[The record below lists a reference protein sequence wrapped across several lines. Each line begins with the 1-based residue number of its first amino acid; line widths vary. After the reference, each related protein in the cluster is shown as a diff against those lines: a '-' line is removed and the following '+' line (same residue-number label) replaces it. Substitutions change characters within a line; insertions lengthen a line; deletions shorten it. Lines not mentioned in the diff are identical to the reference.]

1 MAVSLHEMSMFV
13 SCASP
18 KQQLVTRTYTV
29 TSHLFAIS
37 SFARLHHSSVALSPF
52 SSSSKLLLTSYA
64 PFLIADPRTVCRAT
78 VMISSWAL
86 SNHPLSINA
95 RQELLKT
102 LTEPEL
108 VPETKSCFGQ
118 NMPKARLLP
127 VASLMLDLKADRA
140 VTTGYGNEGDISENG
155 ESKAKAEVIDLSV
168 EEEVG
173 EMSPSPRLRQEKI
186 DLGLG
191 EIWLRIEILQGRV

>member
-1 MAVSLHEMSMFV
+1 MFV

-18 KQQLVTRTYTV
+18 KRQLVTRTYTV
-29 TSHLFAIS
+29 TSHLFTMS
-37 SFARLHHSSVALSPF
+37 SFARLHHISVVLSPF

-64 PFLIADPRTVCRAT
+64 SSLIADPRTVCRAT

-108 VPETKSCFGQ
+108 VPETKSCFSQ
-118 NMPKARLLP
+118 NMPKARLVP
-127 VASLMLDLKADRA
+127 VASLILDLKANQA

-155 ESKAKAEVIDLSV
+155 ERKAKVEVIDLSV

-173 EMSPSPRLRQEKI
+173 EMSPSPRLRQERI

-191 EIWLRIEILQGRV
+191 EIWLRIEILRGRV